1 MSKLSEAKEH
11 YKKLKADG
19 ADKSLIKAAKKQYKA
34 LKKLKGTENG
44 DESTTPS
51 TKRQRSEETNAS
63 PPPAKKNKDQQTC
76 AQNNNSTAQCIA
88 CNVSLCDPDQGSV
101 VCVDCDDVW
110 CKKCGNEDGV
120 MCACVAN
127 EDGEGCGENVCDG
140 CFKTTYCGRDVECC
154 RSCFDKFI
162 GECPDCDKCA
172 MGRARDGQWR

>member
-11 YKKLKADG
+11 YKKLKADR

-88 CNVSLCDPDQGSV
+88 CN
-101 VCVDCDDVW
+101 
-110 CKKCGNEDGV
+110 
-120 MCACVAN
+120 MHTAMI
-127 EDGEGCGENVCDG
+127 NVQIS
-140 CFKTTYCGRDVECC
+140 FLFFT
-154 RSCFDKFI
+154 
-162 GECPDCDKCA
+162 A
-172 MGRARDGQWR
+172 MHKLICILLYSSTNPLWRNNAL